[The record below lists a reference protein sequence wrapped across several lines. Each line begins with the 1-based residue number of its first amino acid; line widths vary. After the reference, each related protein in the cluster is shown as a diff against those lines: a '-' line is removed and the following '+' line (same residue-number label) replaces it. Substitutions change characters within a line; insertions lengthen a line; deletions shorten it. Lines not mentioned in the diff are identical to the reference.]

1 MTRSSVIVAR
11 WDQMH
16 RFANMNRLARAPTG
30 YEVWDGLCTIP
41 RHRHHGPY
49 AAVIVC
55 GGYEESGSYGRYR
68 VRAGQVLLH
77 RSFDAHLDR
86 FEAGGARVLNLPLDA
101 EPAFGLGWVGDPDA
115 IARLAATDLTAAREA
130 LKQQLQPARMSV
142 EDWPD
147 LLARDLLADPGVR
160 LDEWAGRHHLAA
172 ATLSRGFV
180 RVFAT
185 SAAAFRA
192 EARAQIALAQI
203 ATGVALSDIAVSAG
217 FSDQPHMTRAI
228 TALTG
233 RPPGYWA
240 RRVKSVQ
247 DAARAC

>member
-1 MTRSSVIVAR
+1 MSRSSLIEAQPRLNVLV
-11 WDQMH
+11 
-16 RFANMNRLARAPTG
+16 ANMNGLARHTTG
-30 YEVWDGLCTIP
+30 HEIWAGLYRIP
-41 RHRHHGPY
+41 RHRHRGPY
-49 AAVIVC
+49 AAVILA

-68 VRAGQVLLH
+68 VQAGHALMH

-86 FEAGGARVLNLPLDA
+86 FERSGARVLNLPLDE
-101 EPAFGLGWVGDPDA
+101 EPTFGLGWVGDPDA
-115 IARLAATDLTAAREA
+115 IARLAATDLMAAREA
-130 LKQQLQPARMSV
+130 FKQQLQPVHMPA

-147 LLARDLLADPGVR
+147 LLARDLLADPGLR
-160 LDEWAGRHHLAA
+160 LDEWAGRHHLAP
-172 ATLSRGFV
+172 ATLSRGFA

-203 ATGVALSDIAVSAG
+203 ATGEALSDIAVTAG

-233 RPPGYWA
+233 CPPGYWA
-240 RRVKSVQ
+240 RRVKSG
-247 DAARAC
+247 AKAS